1 MFEQLS
7 TKSHECVPSI
17 EEFKYAC
24 IRANVKLDPD
34 YEEDLIKE
42 LDILKRSNI
51 ESHCAP
57 IKVRII
63 KDEKSLLIDGL
74 ITRVKHSI
82 LQTNCAII
90 LDE

>member
-7 TKSHECVPSI
+7 TKSHEWVPSI

-51 ESHCAP
+51 ESYCSP

-63 KDEKSLLIDGL
+63 KDK
-74 ITRVKHSI
+74 K
-82 LQTNCAII
+82 
-90 LDE
+90 